1 MHHNHHLIT
10 IFVIIVMIILTIIG
24 FGVQGRSEFSG
35 FVSDPKAHASTG
47 GKTSKSH
54 GRGSTGD
61 HRGWDTMK
69 RGGSGGLAALH
80 HQLGLLLLRECPVS
94 LVTFIGPTSVM
105 SAEGEAA
112 VATAVASAQC
122 MPPRCS

>member
-1 MHHNHHLIT
+1 MTFISNLPEESADVHHNHHLIT

-54 GRGSTGD
+54 GRGSTG
-61 HRGWDTMK
+61 
-69 RGGSGGLAALH
+69 GGI
-80 HQLGLLLLRECPVS
+80 P
-94 LVTFIGPTSVM
+94 
-105 SAEGEAA
+105 
-112 VATAVASAQC
+112 
-122 MPPRCS
+122 